1 MNKQTIKVESYLG
14 SPSHI
19 KVDTKLICNGNGRYY
34 RGVETEDFIY
44 FCNYQEGDDNASVK
58 MYRKSDLS
66 LASDNFFA
74 NNDLVEVILEKKYTY
89 LSKSM
94 KYNAREMQKEYK
106 AEEQL

>member
-1 MNKQTIKVESYLG
+1 MSKVIKVDSYLG

-19 KVDTKLICNGNGRYY
+19 QADTKIIVNGNGRYH

-44 FCNYQEGDDNASVK
+44 FCNYQEGDDNANVK

-66 LASDNFFA
+66 LVSDNYFA
-74 NNDLVEVILEKKYTY
+74 NNDLMGVILDKTYTY

-94 KYNAREMQKEYK
+94 KFNAREMQKEN
-106 AEEQL
+106 AE